1 MNLYERFI
9 DFTKENEIETRDLGH
24 QREDGY
30 DLVVFGKTANK
41 DNGLIYKIVFIFYD
55 NDNLVDFY
63 IIKSVK
69 VKNRVYILE
78 RLNDRNSQF
87 RGASFFLNG
96 NLACMKSYCAT
107 GGYIRAAIMMM
118 EKVWNEHRKHFPSL
132 ILHNSI
138 NYPSNNG

>member
-41 DNGLIYKIVFIFYD
+41 VIYKIVFIFYD

-87 RGASFFLNG
+87 RAASFFLNG

-118 EKVWNEHRKHFPSL
+118 EKSMERAQEAFSEFDPA
-132 ILHNSI
+132 
-138 NYPSNNG
+138 

>member
-87 RGASFFLNG
+87 RAASFFLSFFLNG

-118 EKVWNEHRKHFPSL
+118 EKSMERAQEAFSEFDPA
-132 ILHNSI
+132 
-138 NYPSNNG
+138 

>member
-41 DNGLIYKIVFIFYD
+41 DNGLIYKIVFIFYDND

-107 GGYIRAAIMMM
+107 GGYIRAAIMMLEKSM
-118 EKVWNEHRKHFPSL
+118 ERAQEAFSEFDPA
-132 ILHNSI
+132 
-138 NYPSNNG
+138 

>member
-1 MNLYERFI
+1 MYERFI

-41 DNGLIYKIVFIFYD
+41 DNGLIYKIVFISYD

-87 RGASFFLNG
+87 RAASFFLNG

-118 EKVWNEHRKHFPSL
+118 EKSMERAQEAFSEFDPA
-132 ILHNSI
+132 
-138 NYPSNNG
+138 

>member
-87 RGASFFLNG
+87 RAASFFLNG

-118 EKVWNEHRKHFPSL
+118 EKVWNEHRKHFPNL
-132 ILHNSI
+132 ILHNSV
-138 NYPSNNG
+138 NYPSNI

>member
-41 DNGLIYKIVFIFYD
+41 DNKIVFIFYD

-63 IIKSVK
+63 IVKSVK

-87 RGASFFLNG
+87 RAASFFLNG

-118 EKVWNEHRKHFPSL
+118 EKSMERAQEAFSEFDPA
-132 ILHNSI
+132 
-138 NYPSNNG
+138 

>member
-1 MNLYERFI
+1 M
-9 DFTKENEIETRDLGH
+9 
-24 QREDGY
+24 
-30 DLVVFGKTANK
+30 
-41 DNGLIYKIVFIFYD
+41 IFYD

-87 RGASFFLNG
+87 RAASFFLNG

-118 EKVWNEHRKHFPSL
+118 EKSMERAQEAFSEFDPA
-132 ILHNSI
+132 
-138 NYPSNNG
+138 

>member
-63 IIKSVK
+63 IIKNVK

-87 RGASFFLNG
+87 RAASFFLNG

-118 EKVWNEHRKHFPSL
+118 EKSMERAQEAFSEFDPA
-132 ILHNSI
+132 
-138 NYPSNNG
+138 

>member
-9 DFTKENEIETRDLGH
+9 DFIKENEIETRDLGH

-87 RGASFFLNG
+87 RAASFF
-96 NLACMKSYCAT
+96 SQ
-107 GGYIRAAIMMM
+107 
-118 EKVWNEHRKHFPSL
+118 W
-132 ILHNSI
+132 
-138 NYPSNNG
+138 

>member
-41 DNGLIYKIVFIFYD
+41 DNKIVFIFYD

-87 RGASFFLNG
+87 RAASFFLNG

-118 EKVWNEHRKHFPSL
+118 EKSMERAQEAFSEFDPA
-132 ILHNSI
+132 
-138 NYPSNNG
+138 

>member
-41 DNGLIYKIVFIFYD
+41 VIYKIVFISYD

-87 RGASFFLNG
+87 RAASFFLNG

-118 EKVWNEHRKHFPSL
+118 EKSMERAQEAFSEFDPA
-132 ILHNSI
+132 
-138 NYPSNNG
+138 

>member
-55 NDNLVDFY
+55 NDNDNLVDFY

-87 RGASFFLNG
+87 RAASFFLNG

-118 EKVWNEHRKHFPSL
+118 EKSMERAQEAFSEFDPA
-132 ILHNSI
+132 
-138 NYPSNNG
+138 

>member
-24 QREDGY
+24 KREDGY

-41 DNGLIYKIVFIFYD
+41 DNGLIYKIVFIFYDND

-118 EKVWNEHRKHFPSL
+118 EKSMERAQEAFSEFDPA
-132 ILHNSI
+132 
-138 NYPSNNG
+138 

>member
-55 NDNLVDFY
+55 NLVDFY

-87 RGASFFLNG
+87 RAASFFLNG

-118 EKVWNEHRKHFPSL
+118 EKSMERAQEAFSEFDPA
-132 ILHNSI
+132 
-138 NYPSNNG
+138 

>member
-41 DNGLIYKIVFIFYD
+41 DNKIVFIFYD

-118 EKVWNEHRKHFPSL
+118 EKSMERAQEAFSEFDPA
-132 ILHNSI
+132 
-138 NYPSNNG
+138 

>member
-41 DNGLIYKIVFIFYD
+41 VIYKIVFIFYD

-118 EKVWNEHRKHFPSL
+118 EKSVERAQEAFSEFDPA
-132 ILHNSI
+132 
-138 NYPSNNG
+138 

>member
-30 DLVVFGKTANK
+30 DLVVFGKIANK
-41 DNGLIYKIVFIFYD
+41 VIYKIVFISYD

-87 RGASFFLNG
+87 RAASFFLNG

-118 EKVWNEHRKHFPSL
+118 EKSMERAQEAFSEFDPA
-132 ILHNSI
+132 
-138 NYPSNNG
+138 